1 MTEDLRLAEL
11 TKWLDFALEQQSMEI
26 SVASADA
33 SFRRY
38 FRVKTPDSKKEK
50 TWIAMDAPPDK
61 EDCKP
66 FVKVA
71 TAFHHLGMN
80 VPEIYAQDLSH
91 GFLVLTDFG
100 NTCYLDQLNE
110 ANADCLYGDAMQALL
125 NLQTNDKPHNVTLP
139 PYDKPLLDR
148 EMQLFN
154 DWFLAKHV
162 QLALSEDES
171 AGLRLVYDS
180 LIDNALTQ
188 EQVWVHR
195 DYHCRNLML
204 TDNNNPGVIDFQ
216 DAVEGPITYDL
227 VSLLRDCYI
236 SWPLE
241 KIEVWVENYL
251 TQLQSRNK
259 CRDTSV
265 KTFMRWFDLMGV
277 QRHLK
282 AIGIF
287 ARLNYRDGKSGYLN
301 DIPRTLNYVQQ
312 VTAKYDELTVLNQL
326 ITSRI
331 LPAMKDVS

>member
-1 MTEDLRLAEL
+1 MTDDLRFEQLK
-11 TKWLDFALEQQSMEI
+11 KWLGFALEKQPMEI

-38 FRVKTPDSKKEK
+38 FRVKTPKK

-71 TAFHHLGMN
+71 TAFRHLRMN
-80 VPEIYAQDLSH
+80 VPEIYAQNLSH

-100 NTCYLDQLNE
+100 SICYLDQLQEN
-110 ANADCLYGDAMQALL
+110 NADQLYGDAMEALL
-125 NLQTNDKPHNVTLP
+125 NLQTNEKPHNVTLP
-139 PYDKPLLDR
+139 LYDKMLLKR

-162 QLALSEDES
+162 QVSLSEDENV
-171 AGLRLVYDS
+171 GLSLVYEA
-180 LIDNALTQ
+180 LVENALTQ
-188 EQVWVHR
+188 NQVWVHR
-195 DYHCRNLML
+195 DFHSRNLML
-204 TDNNNPGVIDFQ
+204 TSKNNPGVIDFQ

-236 SWPLE
+236 NWPIE
-241 KIEVWVENYL
+241 KVEVWVESYL
-251 TQLQSRNK
+251 TQLQSRNM
-259 CRDTSV
+259 CQDTSV
-265 KTFMRWFDLMGV
+265 ETFKKWFDLMGV

-287 ARLNYRDGKSGYLN
+287 SRLNYRDGKSGYLN
-301 DIPRTLNYVQQ
+301 DIPRTLGYVQQ
-312 VTAKYDELTVLNQL
+312 VTAKYNELTVLNQL

-331 LPAMKDVS
+331 IPAMNK

>member
-1 MTEDLRLAEL
+1 MTKDLRLTEL
-11 TKWLDFALEQQSMEI
+11 TKWLDFALEQQTMEI

-38 FRVKTPDSKKEK
+38 FRVKTPDNVKVKS
-50 TWIAMDAPPDK
+50 WIAMDAPPDK

-71 TAFHHLGMN
+71 TAFHHVGMN
-80 VPEIYAQDLSH
+80 VPEIFAQDLSH

-100 NTCYLDQLNE
+100 STCYLDQLNDD
-110 ANADCLYGDAMQALL
+110 NADRLYGDAMQALL

-139 PYDKPLLDR
+139 LYDKPLLDR

-162 QLALSEDES
+162 QLELSEHES
-171 AGLRLVYDS
+171 VGLRLIYDS
-180 LIDNALTQ
+180 LIENALAQ
-188 EQVWVHR
+188 QQVWVHR
-195 DYHCRNLML
+195 DYHSRNLML
-204 TDNNNPGVIDFQ
+204 TDKNNPGVIDFQ
-216 DAVEGPITYDL
+216 DAVDGPITYDL

-241 KIEVWVENYL
+241 KVEAWVASYL
-251 TQLQSRNK
+251 VQLQSKNM
-259 CRDTSV
+259 CRDVSLE
-265 KTFMRWFDLMGV
+265 TFMRWFDLMGV

-287 ARLNYRDGKSGYLN
+287 SRLNYRDGKSGYLN

-312 VTAKYDELTVLNQL
+312 VSSKYDELAVLNQL

-331 LPAMKDVS
+331 LPAMKGIS